1 MPEPIGGSTKVAT
14 GSDGTECQFATSMER
29 TNSNSV
35 KAAILESFLL
45 HLTSSTVRVPQ
56 IIGNDGFYSRLYHIF
71 FTGAGPG

>member
-1 MPEPIGGSTKVAT
+1 VPEPIGGSTKVAT

-35 KAAILESFLL
+35 KAAILER
-45 HLTSSTVRVPQ
+45 TSVTPHFIYSKRPQ
-56 IIGNDGFYSRLYHIF
+56 IIDNDGFYSRLYHIF